1 MRPSSIF
8 AASLFALARARID
21 GIGVPS
27 TIKPGEP
34 FDLIFLN
41 EIYIQRVTDVAMAV
55 GYYAGADSNHLGSS
69 LGTFVTAFD
78 LGKQPLPLVLLIFL
92 SHRVFFAK
100 LITFPS
106 T

>member
-78 LGKQPLPLVLLIFL
+78 LGKP
-92 SHRVFFAK
+92 
-100 LITFPS
+100 
-106 T
+106 